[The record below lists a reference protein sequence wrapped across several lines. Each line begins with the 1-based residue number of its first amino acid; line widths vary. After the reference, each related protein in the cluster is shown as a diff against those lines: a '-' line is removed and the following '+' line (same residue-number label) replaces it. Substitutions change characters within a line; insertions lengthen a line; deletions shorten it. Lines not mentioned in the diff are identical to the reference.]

1 MESLRDRHINGV
13 HVFGEPVEDAS
24 QGCGVE
30 EGHGRIEDVV
40 QHAVVK
46 GPGGEEACYGEE
58 ERG

>member
-1 MESLRDRHINGV
+1 M
-13 HVFGEPVEDAS
+13 
-24 QGCGVE
+24 CGVE